1 MRLPKVRIVSRR
13 ILLGRERTAA
23 RRGVIA
29 LAVYEPSIVAKLL
42 GMRRHTIEAIL
53 SGRMLPGRTFAE
65 RVSRV
70 MNPA

>member
-1 MRLPKVRIVSRR
+1 MSRR

-23 RRGVIA
+23 RRGVVA
-29 LAVYEPSIVAKLL
+29 LAAYESSVVARLL

-65 RVSRV
+65 RVSRIIS
-70 MNPA
+70 PA

>member
-1 MRLPKVRIVSRR
+1 VRREEGIVVSRR
-13 ILLGRERTAA
+13 ILLGCERTAA
-23 RRGVIA
+23 RRGVVA
-29 LAVYEPSIVAKLL
+29 LAVYEPSVVARLL

-70 MNPA
+70 MNPT